1 MSKLNLTELSYE
13 ELLNIQEDIEKEMSN
28 RSEFMRVYKISFYV
42 GFSPHKHQHDDLLT
56 EDDFGDYIHDM
67 FADEVAMR
75 IMDDFGLIDPEDV
88 SGYDVIE
95 LKPDQ
100 FPDMFKTT

>member
-1 MSKLNLTELSYE
+1 MSKLNLNELSYE

-28 RSEFMRVYKISFYV
+28 RKDMRVYKISFYV
-42 GFSPHKHQHDDLLT
+42 GFISNKHRHDELLT
-56 EDDFGDYIHDM
+56 ADDFGYYFVNEPSRMIINDLNLIH
-67 FADEVAMR
+67 
-75 IMDDFGLIDPEDV
+75 PEDV
-88 SGYDVIE
+88 SGFDVIE